1 MARSRLVVGY
11 EGKLDQTLILKLY
24 ERIVFL
30 PTTFIKSVEVILNGT
45 LLVI

>member
-11 EGKLDQTLILKLY
+11 EGKVDQTLILKLY

-30 PTTFIKSVEVILNGT
+30 PTTFIKISGVK
-45 LLVI
+45 